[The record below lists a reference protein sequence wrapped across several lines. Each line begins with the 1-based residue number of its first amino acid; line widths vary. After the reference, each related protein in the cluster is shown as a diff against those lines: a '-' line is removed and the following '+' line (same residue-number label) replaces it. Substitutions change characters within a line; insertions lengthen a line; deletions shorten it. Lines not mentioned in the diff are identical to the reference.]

1 MIDVLQDFLS
11 SINFFDIIV
20 LIILIYNVL
29 QCFYKGFSL
38 SLISFSKWILS
49 TIVTIILV
57 PKLQPIVSE
66 YIQSEFINNVG
77 LGITIFIFTLF
88 ITIIIGKT
96 LSKAVTWTGVGSIDK
111 VFGFLFG
118 FFKGYIVCVCLFSIL
133 NWFYPYQNWGI
144 SAEDAI
150 SFNFISKG
158 SDVLINEFP
167 SNEDF
172 IDTKEKIE
180 KFESDKL
187 REECGIFGI
196 SNHADASALVALGL
210 HALQHRG
217 QEGCGIVSFD
227 GKNYHSEKR
236 QGLIGDHFT
245 DLETLKKL
253 PGSFAIGHNRYSTTG
268 ETSLRNIQPF
278 FADLH
283 MGGLSIAH
291 NGNLTNAIVLRENL
305 VKNGAIFRTT
315 SDTETIVQLI
325 ARSKREKFIDKL
337 IDTLFQIQGGYS
349 LVLMTNKKLVGVRD
363 PFGIRPLVVGKIKNS
378 YIFASETCALDI
390 VGASFVREVKNGEI
404 VIVEDNQLKSIKPFP
419 QQKARPCVFEYI
431 YFARPDSLI
440 NNKCAYEYRK
450 NLGTELAKEADLK
463 ADLVVPVPDSGVP
476 AALGYAK
483 HSKKNFELGLIRNHY
498 VGRTFIEPTQNIR
511 SLGVKLKLN
520 STKTI
525 VKGKSIILI
534 DDSLVRGTTC
544 HKIVKM
550 LYESGAK
557 EVHVRIAC
565 PEIIYPDFY
574 GVDMPTKEE
583 LLAFKKNNKEMCD
596 YLNAKSLKFLSL
608 EGLYK
613 ALINEKRDAKYPQ
626 FSDHYFTGDYP
637 IKPHDNINGIN
648 VKQLSLLSG
657 KSNN

>member
-1 MIDVLQDFLS
+1 M
-11 SINFFDIIV
+11 
-20 LIILIYNVL
+20 
-29 QCFYKGFSL
+29 K
-38 SLISFSKWILS
+38 K
-49 TIVTIILV
+49 
-57 PKLQPIVSE
+57 
-66 YIQSEFINNVG
+66 
-77 LGITIFIFTLF
+77 
-88 ITIIIGKT
+88 
-96 LSKAVTWTGVGSIDK
+96 
-111 VFGFLFG
+111 
-118 FFKGYIVCVCLFSIL
+118 
-133 NWFYPYQNWGI
+133 
-144 SAEDAI
+144 
-150 SFNFISKG
+150 
-158 SDVLINEFP
+158 
-167 SNEDF
+167 SNL
-172 IDTKEKIE
+172 
-180 KFESDKL
+180 DKL

-196 SNHADASALVALGL
+196 SNHQDSSALVALGL

-236 QGLIGDHFT
+236 QGLVGDHFT
-245 DLETLKKL
+245 NPEILNKL
-253 PGSFAIGHNRYSTTG
+253 PGNFAIGHNRYSTTG

-291 NGNLTNAIVLRENL
+291 NGNLTNALMLRENL
-305 VKNGAIFRTT
+305 VKEGAIFRTT

-325 ARSKREKFIDKL
+325 AKSNRNKFIDKL
-337 IDTLFQIQGGYS
+337 IDALFQIQGGYS

-363 PFGIRPLVVGKIKNS
+363 PFGIRPLVLGKLKNS

-390 VGASFVREVKNGEI
+390 VGATFIREIENGEI
-404 VIVEDNQLKSIKPFP
+404 VVVENEKIKSVKPFP
-419 QQKARPCVFEYI
+419 KQKPRPCVFEYI

-450 NLGTELAKEADLK
+450 KLGSELAKETDLN

-476 AALGYAK
+476 SALGYAEK
-483 HSKKNFELGLIRNHY
+483 SKKKFELGLIRNHY

-511 SLGVKLKLN
+511 SLGVKLKL
-520 STKTI
+520 SPSKTV
-525 VKGKSIILI
+525 VKDKSIILI

-550 LYESGAK
+550 LYESGAR

-565 PEIIYPDFY
+565 PEIKYPDFY

-583 LLAFKKNNKEMCD
+583 LLAYKKNNREMCE
-596 YLNAKSLKFLSL
+596 YINAKTLKFLSL
-608 EGLYK
+608 DGLYK
-613 ALINEKRDAKYPQ
+613 ALTGNSRNSNYPQ

-637 IKPHDNINGIN
+637 IKPSDNLNGFK

-657 KSNN
+657 KSNS